1 MTNMYK
7 SGFNIETQHKGFT
20 FYAEVIHSGQYHPY
34 GDTFRVYKITTT
46 CTDKDIVVDFVKIFL
61 VPDDKDVPEKSNG
74 NYNGPAEYF
83 RGYYTIE
90 KIEGGFKYT
99 KCEPY
104 TD

>member
-1 MTNMYK
+1 MIDMYK
-7 SGFNIETQHKGFT
+7 SGFNTETQYKGFT
-20 FYAEVIHSGQYHPY
+20 FYATVEHSGQYHPY
-34 GDTFRVYKITTT
+34 GDTFRVYKITTN
-46 CTDKDIVVDFVKIFL
+46 CTDKDIVVDFVKTFL
-61 VPDDKDVPEKSNG
+61 VPSDKDISEKSNW
-74 NYNGPAEYF
+74 NIDDIYDYF